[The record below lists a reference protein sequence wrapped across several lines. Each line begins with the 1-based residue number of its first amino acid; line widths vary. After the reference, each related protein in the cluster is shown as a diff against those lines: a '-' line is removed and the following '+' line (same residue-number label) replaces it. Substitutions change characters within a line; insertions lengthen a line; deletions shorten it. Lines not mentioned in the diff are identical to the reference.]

1 MKKQQ
6 HKIRERAVSNGLM
19 KNKSKTKYTKI
30 NKNTTNFQQDM
41 IMNGE
46 LVEEVQNVRYL
57 GALINSKKLVVMK

>member
-6 HKIRERAVSNGLM
+6 HKIRERAVINGLM

-30 NKNTTNFQQDM
+30 NKNITNFQQDM

-57 GALINSKKLVVMK
+57 GALINSKNLVVMK